1 MKPDETWRYIH
12 AERRQLAKTLARL
25 SAEQWAVPSWCAGWS
40 VQQAAGHVVA
50 AAEQTPLN
58 FYRQL
63 AGAGF
68 RFHVFTDRDAKRFGA
83 RPSSELVS
91 RLEART
97 STTNHPPAPVLA
109 MLGEVIVHGADI
121 RRPLGLDHTPPEAA
135 LVAVAAGW
143 ARSNL
148 LIGAKRRIAGVRLL
162 ATDSGWSH
170 GDGPAVSGPLLALVL
185 AMTGRT
191 GAHHDLSGEGLA
203 LLASRP

>member
-83 RPSSELVS
+83 RPSSELITP
-91 RLEART
+91 RGA
-97 STTNHPPAPVLA
+97 HFDDQPPARASAGDAWRGHRP
-109 MLGEVIVHGADI
+109 
-121 RRPLGLDHTPPEAA
+121 RR
-135 LVAVAAGW
+135 
-143 ARSNL
+143 
-148 LIGAKRRIAGVRLL
+148 
-162 ATDSGWSH
+162 
-170 GDGPAVSGPLLALVL
+170 
-185 AMTGRT
+185 
-191 GAHHDLSGEGLA
+191 
-203 LLASRP
+203 